1 MMTTAGF
8 ADREQG
14 KRCLSRHH
22 IGGSRPAAR
31 WLLWGRMVTNCW
43 RRHCRIEPKGVT
55 RTQQSGGLVARAGID
70 RPEVTLPLLAGLT
83 PRWSSEGAVRP
94 FIQRHP
100 DLTYEHLHRW
110 VADRD
115 EHVRRLVSEGTRPR
129 LPWASQLRQLMAD
142 PTPSQRQPAEHDP
155 QHVAGMPPPRW
166 PDSPQGTGRPRLAP
180 LGRPPGSEL
189 DEERR
194 RGRIVT
200 VHQVDVDAASQQP
213 RRLEFDDP
221 DRDQQTLLAGRIV
234 DDCLLPG
241 QRTGPDTGRRGL
253 PGADDGLAFGAV
265 AGGMVGA
272 VWPLCPLGACALL
285 PSGAFGLP
293 LGWTAGPFGAAL
305 HRPHPSGWLGGAAF
319 GLPVAYWSACT
330 SRSASVGLPAR
341 RPPMIGHNG

>member
-142 PTPSQRQPAEHDP
+142 PTPNIELLD
-155 QHVAGMPPPRW
+155 
-166 PDSPQGTGRPRLAP
+166 RL
-180 LGRPPGSEL
+180 
-189 DEERR
+189 
-194 RGRIVT
+194 
-200 VHQVDVDAASQQP
+200 
-213 RRLEFDDP
+213 DDP
-221 DRDQQTLLAGRIV
+221 SEYVRRSVANHLNVISKDHPDLAV
-234 DDCLLPG
+234 DLARRWLP
-241 QRTGPDTGRRGL
+241 RG
-253 PGADDGLAFGAV
+253 D
-265 AGGMVGA
+265 
-272 VWPLCPLGACALL
+272 
-285 PSGAFGLP
+285 
-293 LGWTAGPFGAAL
+293 GAAWAVRHGL
-305 HRPHPSGWLGGAAF
+305 RTLVKRGDPTALELLGVT
-319 GLPVAYWSACT
+319 P
-330 SRSASVGLPAR
+330 SASIRLTALAANPDRAPVGGTVTCTLTIELTTAR
-341 RPPMIGHNG
+341 RPRRSSTTGSTTSAPTVGANPRSSN